1 MNIDDQIRRID
12 IEIEAVERAIEKA
25 MAIFEKEDLIK
36 SVNDLQQERKKI
48 IRRHN
53 NY

>member
-1 MNIDDQIRRID
+1 MSIEERIQQID

-36 SVNDLQQERKKI
+36 SVTRLQQQRKKLI
-48 IRRHN
+48 QKDTK
-53 NY
+53 Y